1 MYQIDHTKS
10 TVQNVA
16 GMINDI
22 AQYPIQTQDFKI
34 GALKAI
40 TPSEA
45 NGQSDT
51 ELALLAGDSGMVLG
65 DTFIQYKR
73 LTIPTS
79 RPNVGNKVYS
89 TGLDSHED
97 IHAKIFD
104 RLRLVGE
111 EVVVTNPRRLPLG
124 GEIQEYTL
132 NPKPGSLLYA
142 PGAYVIHVKN
152 RDPYVA
158 QTPDVFFGAPIALR
172 NGRKVYHLP
181 SQPTATYMSAQGT
194 EKQAFLKLLD
204 LFADIE
210 SFKFTEDNIL
220 FGAPVSGTQNGF
232 SGNTFVDFEP
242 GENSPL
248 SEGGTFLYSRL
259 NMSRWYNSVPQEIVD
274 SDPADTM
281 RLLLQWLGVPGE
293 NVVPATGGSFGP
305 RTVWYSVNDQPGT
318 LVVLPTPVT
327 YLILIP

>member
-22 AQYPIQTQDFKI
+22 AQYPIQTQDFKL
-34 GALKAI
+34 GAMKSI
-40 TPSEA
+40 TPSAA

-89 TGLDSHED
+89 TALDSHED

-132 NPKPGSLLYA
+132 NAKPGSVLYA

-181 SQPTATYMSAQGT
+181 YQPRNVYITANRS
-194 EKQAFLKLLD
+194 EKQSFLKLLD
-204 LFADIE
+204 LYADIE
-210 SFKFTEDNIL
+210 SFTFTEDNIL
-220 FGAPVSGTQNGF
+220 FGSPVEGTQAGF
-232 SGNTFVDFEP
+232 GGNTFVDFEP
-242 GENSPL
+242 GDDSPL
-248 SEGGTFLYSRL
+248 TEGGTFLYSRQNL
-259 NMSRWYNSVPQEIVD
+259 SAQYNGAPEEIRTSELEDTPRLVFEWLDVPTTHID
-274 SDPADTM
+274 ASSSPYIGA
-281 RLLLQWLGVPGE
+281 
-293 NVVPATGGSFGP
+293 
-305 RTVWYSVNDQPGT
+305 RTVWYSVADTPET
-318 LVVLPTPVT
+318 LVLLPTGVT
-327 YLILIP
+327 YLVIL